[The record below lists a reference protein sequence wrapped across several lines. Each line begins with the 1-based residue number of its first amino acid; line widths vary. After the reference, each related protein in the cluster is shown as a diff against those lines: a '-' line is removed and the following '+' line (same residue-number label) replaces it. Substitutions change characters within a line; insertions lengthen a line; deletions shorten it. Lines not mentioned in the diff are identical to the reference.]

1 MITKKF
7 YLIDSKRQQ
16 KQFQI
21 NGQQTSKSQ
30 TEQKQQQQEN
40 ENDLDSDEVL
50 KEFAFLN
57 NENETSSSES
67 ESCGSSTN
75 GDDWNIDRDTLT
87 RLTEQYKKER
97 KSKSSK
103 ANSQQQSLA
112 NTNHPQQQQQLQVS
126 YSSVRPSRSSLQAM
140 IANLNEVSA
149 NDSLNHETKNDDET
163 LDSSLNLGELSRISV
178 NDETVIETNNN
189 NNKTD
194 LNLSLNSST
203 RHTLVNKYSL
213 KGHFDSIR
221 CVTFHP
227 IDSLVLS
234 GSEDQTIKLWNL
246 DKFASFNTQS
256 SKKNAQNSDYEPI
269 YTYRGHS
276 AAILDLL
283 MCSNGTQFFS
293 CSLDSTIK
301 LWNMPSSCDQIDPYD
316 VYNSNIYVKS
326 LIGHTDAVWSMCLNG
341 DTLVSS
347 SSDRSISIWK
357 PFNDVEDTRLS
368 TIQLDYIPTSINFNS
383 QNSQQIIAA
392 FDRHNHQIFD
402 IESGKSIFDFE
413 GIDNQDNSVSHCYKI
428 LSHPTNSLIISAH
441 EDKSIRFYD
450 SLSGKLIHKMI
461 AHQDA
466 CTNLAID
473 PSHTYLLSSSHD
485 CSIRLW
491 SLDTKNC
498 IQEIT
503 AHRKKNDESVHCVA
517 YHETKSYIASGAADA
532 LLKIYV

>member
-1 MITKKF
+1 
-7 YLIDSKRQQ
+7 LNNLVQQ
-16 KQFQI
+16 
-21 NGQQTSKSQ
+21 QQ
-30 TEQKQQQQEN
+30 QQQQEN
-40 ENDLDSDEVL
+40 GSELDSDEVL

-57 NENETSSSES
+57 NEDNETSSSSDS

-75 GDDWNIDRDTLT
+75 GDDWNIDRKTLT
-87 RLTEQYKKER
+87 RLTEEYKKER
-97 KSKSSK
+97 KLKSAK
-103 ANSQQQSLA
+103 ANGQQQSLA
-112 NTNHPQQQQQLQVS
+112 NTNQQQQQQQQQVS

-140 IANLNEVSA
+140 IANLNEVT
-149 NDSLNHETKNDDET
+149 NDSSNEETKNNDET
-163 LDSSLNLGELSRISV
+163 LDSSLNLGDLSSISV
-178 NDETVIETNNN
+178 NDETVVETNNDN
-189 NNKTD
+189 NNKID

-246 DKFASFNTQS
+246 DKFALINTQS

-293 CSLDSTIK
+293 SSLDSTIK
-301 LWNMPSSCDQIDPYD
+301 LWNLPSSCDQIDPYD

-326 LIGHTDAVWSMCLNG
+326 LIGHTDAVWSICLNG
-341 DTLVSS
+341 DTLVSA
-347 SSDRSISIWK
+347 SSDRSLSIWK
-357 PFNDVEDTRLS
+357 PFNQIDDPRLA
-368 TIQLDYIPTSINFNS
+368 TIQLDHKPTSITFNS
-383 QNSQQIIAA
+383 QNSQQLITS
-392 FDRHNHQIFD
+392 FDRYTHQIFD
-402 IESGKSIFDFE
+402 IETCKSI
-413 GIDNQDNSVSHCYKI
+413 IDLKSDNSQDNHVSHTYKI
-428 LSHPTNSLIISAH
+428 LSHPTNSLILSAH

-450 SLSGKLIHKMI
+450 SSSGKLVHKMI

-503 AHRKKNDESVHCVA
+503 AHRKKNDESVHCIA